1 MVSFQRIGVIFD
13 NCNPRN
19 TLMKHNNSKS
29 HRGEAIG
36 SKTPASSVIA
46 QMDASDS
53 STPQKVG
60 IQIKSV
66 LKDS

>member
-1 MVSFQRIGVIFD
+1 MQCIGLIFD
-13 NCNPRN
+13 NRNPRIYLN
-19 TLMKHNNSKS
+19 MKHNNSKS

-53 STPQKVG
+53 STPQKVR
-60 IQIKSV
+60 IQITSV